1 MAKSK
6 KAGGE
11 PLEARDNTD
20 SSAVKKSKKGQKEK
34 DTSEKR
40 GGSNNTLADS
50 SDVGA
55 EVVEKAAEPG
65 TSNPKKRKK
74 SVGASKDATE
84 VVDHPD
90 EVRSAKKKR
99 KKAKHSALGI
109 AGNIIGDTLSAG
121 LTTAAHGVNAVKDY
135 AAEVAYG
142 TEKSIMDD
150 AAQVAEAVVES
161 NDNVEGLVKK
171 SSNGDSKS
179 KKRVRGVEDDSKK
192 AAATHPSA
200 DLKDDAAVEE
210 HDGEEVE
217 IQEEEQGQTL
227 ALLKGFDSGDE
238 DQFSGEEIFKQ
249 GQSVPKIP
257 KKSAKKL
264 KAAKD
269 ESEEPGVVFVG
280 YVYSLQILHLL
291 TNSFFPQAHTPWIL

>member
-20 SSAVKKSKKGQKEK
+20 SSTVKKSKKGRKEK
-34 DTSEKR
+34 DASEKKV
-40 GGSNNTLADS
+40 GSKNTLEDS
-50 SDVGA
+50 NDVGA
-55 EVVEKAAEPG
+55 EVVKKAAEPG

-74 SVGASKDATE
+74 SAGASKDATE
-84 VVDHPD
+84 ATDHPD
-90 EVRSAKKKR
+90 EEISAKEKR
-99 KKAKHSALGI
+99 KKAKHSALGT
-109 AGNIIGDTLSAG
+109 AGDIIGVTLSAG
-121 LTTAAHGVNAVKDY
+121 LTTAAQGVNAVKEY
-135 AAEVAYG
+135 AAEVANG
-142 TEKSIMDD
+142 TGKSIMDD
-150 AAQVAEAVVES
+150 AVQVAEVVVES

-179 KKRVRGVEDDSKK
+179 KKRVRGVDINVEDDSKK

-200 DLKDDAAVEE
+200 DLKDDAAVEGD
-210 HDGEEVE
+210 DGEEVE
-217 IQEEEQGQTL
+217 IEEEEHDQTL

-249 GQSVPKIP
+249 GQNVPKIP

-264 KAAKD
+264 KAAKE

-280 YVYSLQILHLL
+280 YVLL
-291 TNSFFPQAHTPWIL
+291 PPNLKFSN

>member
-6 KAGGE
+6 KASGE
-11 PLEARDNTD
+11 PHEARDD
-20 SSAVKKSKKGQKEK
+20 AGSSTVKKSKKGKKEK
-34 DTSEKR
+34 ATSGKN
-40 GGSNNTLADS
+40 GGFKNTVADS

-55 EVVEKAAEPG
+55 EVVEKAAELV
-65 TSNPKKRKK
+65 TSNSKKRKK
-74 SVGASKDATE
+74 SVGASEEATE
-84 VVDHPD
+84 VIDQPD
-90 EVRSAKKKR
+90 EVRSAKEKR
-99 KKAKHSALGI
+99 KKAKHSALGT
-109 AGNIIGDTLSAG
+109 AGNIIGGTLSAG

-150 AAQVAEAVVES
+150 AAQVAKVVVES

-171 SSNGDSKS
+171 SSKGESKS
-179 KKRVRGVEDDSKK
+179 KKRVRGVEEDSKN

-200 DLKDDAAVEE
+200 DLNDDAAVEG

-217 IQEEEQGQTL
+217 IQEEEHDQTL

-238 DQFSGEEIFKQ
+238 DQFSGEEIFKE

-264 KAAKD
+264 KAAID

-280 YVYSLQILHLL
+280 YIYSTQI
-291 TNSFFPQAHTPWIL
+291 

>member
-20 SSAVKKSKKGQKEK
+20 SSTIKKSKKGQKEK
-34 DTSEKR
+34 DTSEKK
-40 GGSNNTLADS
+40 GGFKNTLADS

-55 EVVEKAAEPG
+55 ELVEKAGEPG
-65 TSNPKKRKK
+65 TSNPKKRKN

-84 VVDHPD
+84 VNDHPD

-99 KKAKHSALGI
+99 KKAKHSALGT
-109 AGNIIGDTLSAG
+109 AGNIIGGTLSAA

-135 AAEVAYG
+135 AAEVANG

-150 AAQVAEAVVES
+150 AAQVAEVVVES
-161 NDNVEGLVKK
+161 NDDVEGLVKK

-179 KKRVRGVEDDSKK
+179 KKRLRGVEDGSKK

-200 DLKDDAAVEE
+200 DLKDDAAVEG
-210 HDGEEVE
+210 HDGDEVE
-217 IQEEEQGQTL
+217 IQEEEHDQTL

-280 YVYSLQILHLL
+280 YVYSLQI
-291 TNSFFPQAHTPWIL
+291 